1 MMPSNSDALV
11 RSVRRWLL
19 VAVFLLGLSVIALAD
34 IAYTVSG
41 FSSGPI
47 PAVVGVTGGLIALI
61 AGIRSLGTL
70 STTE

>member
-1 MMPSNSDALV
+1 MMSSNSDALV

-19 VAVFLLGLSVIALAD
+19 VAVFLLGLSVVALAD

-61 AGIRSLGTL
+61 AGIRAFGTL